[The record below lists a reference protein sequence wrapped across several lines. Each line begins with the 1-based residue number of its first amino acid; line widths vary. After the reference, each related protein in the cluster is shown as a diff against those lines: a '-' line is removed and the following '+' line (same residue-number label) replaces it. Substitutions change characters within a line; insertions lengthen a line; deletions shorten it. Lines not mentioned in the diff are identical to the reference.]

1 MENRVKPDDG
11 SFRDPCSRVYELQ
24 EPNSKNTRIVR
35 GLDKKSL
42 DNYRKL
48 SETDFY
54 AAFVQKK
61 MVVLSE
67 EITSERINTDLI
79 EKWDGFI
86 EHKKFLLSIDYNRL
100 NRGQ

>member
-1 MENRVKPDDG
+1 MNDG
-11 SFRDPCSRVYELQ
+11 SFRDPCSRVYELHEQ
-24 EPNSKNTRIVR
+24 NSKTIRIIR

-48 SETDFY
+48 SETVFY

-67 EITSERINTDLI
+67 EITPERINTDLI
-79 EKWDGFI
+79 EKWEGFI
-86 EHKKFLLSIDYNRL
+86 EHKKISFIY
-100 NRGQ
+100 

>member
-1 MENRVKPDDG
+1 MENRIKLNDG
-11 SFRDPCSRVYELQ
+11 SFRDPCNRVYELQ
-24 EPNSKNTRIVR
+24 EPNAKNIRLIR

-61 MVVLSE
+61 MVVISE
-67 EITSERINTDLI
+67 EITSDKINKD
-79 EKWDGFI
+79 
-86 EHKKFLLSIDYNRL
+86 
-100 NRGQ
+100 